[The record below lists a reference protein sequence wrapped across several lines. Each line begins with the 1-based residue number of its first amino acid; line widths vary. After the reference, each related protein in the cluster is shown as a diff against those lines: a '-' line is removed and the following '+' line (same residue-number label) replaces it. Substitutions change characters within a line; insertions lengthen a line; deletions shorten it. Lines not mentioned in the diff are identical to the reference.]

1 MHIYIY
7 ILYICFIHT
16 YFNNYLYITSL
27 TIAFSVYNIRYLT
40 QHRKLTQASSPSR
53 HSTTGAIPTVERVP
67 TASASASGTGGAR
80 MLWSR
85 WVEIGIQAAKF
96 LISPANIGI
105 EPARIWI

>member
-1 MHIYIY
+1 MCV
-7 ILYICFIHT
+7 CFIHT
-16 YFNNYLYITSL
+16 YFNNYLSITSL

-67 TASASASGTGGAR
+67 TASASGTGGAR

-85 WVEIGIQAAKF
+85 WVEIVIQAAKF

-105 EPARIWI
+105 EPAKICI

>member
-1 MHIYIY
+1 MHIIY
-7 ILYICFIHT
+7 MCVCFIHT
-16 YFNNYLYITSL
+16 YFNNYLSITSL

-67 TASASASGTGGAR
+67 TASASGTGGAR

-85 WVEIGIQAAKF
+85 WVEIYDSSSEIPDFTSQH
-96 LISPANIGI
+96 
-105 EPARIWI
+105 RD